1 MPNRT
6 TADIPT
12 RVSARLRRGASWSSR
27 TGSLTVACLTAGPGP
42 RVAALLDSLRPA
54 ADEILVALDDR
65 AEPEVGAAIASVAD
79 RVVVYPY
86 AEPVDRPLP
95 WLFAQAQGDW
105 VLFIDDDEI
114 PSLALIEALPSLC
127 ADDSVVHYSLP
138 RRWLHPEAGI
148 YLDEAP
154 WRPDYG
160 LRLVRTDARLVQF
173 SDEFH
178 RPITAAGPG
187 RFLEL
192 PLWHADPILRTFE
205 HRSEKARRYE
215 RIVPGLRVGGLALNF
230 AFYLPELYPDARR
243 AAVPDAERTHIESI
257 LGAPPPQ
264 GPERAVVDRVES
276 AEIDRHWP
284 VSDPAAQ
291 SGSIELLE
299 DPGTL
304 AAGEQRTLDVRV
316 LNTGSAAWPW
326 GSDCRPEI
334 QVGSRWFGPDGR
346 EIAGVE
352 IHTALPAALAPGEAQ
367 LVPVH
372 VRAPA
377 RTGRYRVAID
387 LVHEHQGRFGTP
399 QSCWADVRARRRVAV
414 LGDDDAVRD
423 VAELLEAMPEV
434 ELVRLRR
441 TPAERPAGYPEAPDF
456 RAFLF
461 DGAPSSRIAFAGALL
476 WRSMRLR
483 FGPTPPRAAACVDV
497 LRDCELLIVAGPD
510 GPTQRRERWAAGVL
524 ARAARSRGV
533 AVRASRDA
541 SELLRLLTR

>member
-1 MPNRT
+1 MPNFT
-6 TADIPT
+6 IADIPIG
-12 RVSARLRRGASWSSR
+12 VGARLRRGASASVG

-65 AEPEVGAAIASVAD
+65 AEPEVGAAVAAVAD

-95 WLFAQAQGDW
+95 WLFAQARGDW
-105 VLFIDDDEI
+105 LLFVDDDEI

-138 RRWLHPEAGI
+138 RRWLHPDAGT

-160 LRLVRTDARLVQF
+160 LRLVRNDARLVRF

-178 RPITAAGPG
+178 RPIVAAGPG

-205 HRSEKARRYE
+205 QRSEKAHRYE
-215 RIVPGLRVGGLALNF
+215 RTAPGLRVGGLALNF
-230 AFYLPELYPDARR
+230 AFYLPELRADARR

-264 GPERAVVDRVES
+264 GPELAVVDRVQRE
-276 AEIDRHWP
+276 EIDRYWP

-291 SGSIELLE
+291 AGGIELLE

-304 AAGEQRTLDVRV
+304 VAGEQRTLDVRV
-316 LNTGSAAWPW
+316 LNAGSAVWPW
-326 GSDCRPEI
+326 GSDCSPEI
-334 QVGSRWFGPDGR
+334 KVGSRWFGPDGR

-352 IHTALPAALAPGEAQ
+352 IHTPLPAPLAPNEVQ
-367 LVPVH
+367 VVPVH

-377 RTGRYRVAID
+377 RAGRYRVAID
-387 LVHEHQGRFGTP
+387 LVHEHEGRFGAP
-399 QSCWADVRARRRVAV
+399 QSCWANVRARRRVAV

-423 VAELLEAMPEV
+423 VAELLQAMPEV

-441 TPAERPAGYPEAPDF
+441 TPAERPKGYPEAPDF

-461 DGAPSSRIAFAGALL
+461 DGAPSGRIAFVGALL

-483 FGPTPPRAAACVDV
+483 VGRTPPRAAACVDA
-497 LRDCELLIVAGPD
+497 LRDCELLVVAGAD
-510 GPTQRRERWAAGVL
+510 GPAQRREHWAAGVL
-524 ARAARSRGV
+524 VRAARSRGV
-533 AVRASRDA
+533 AVTESRDA